1 MIWQN
6 IEHMI
11 LEYLK
16 DVSEILKN
24 PFLFQAKLDDV
35 VSFEQGDGRGGRGRG
50 QRDSSL
56 LENIRGKLLNA
67 ANEKVTPIVPC
78 ALFYFD
84 TTIWEPS
91 LQCELSLLT
100 FTEDISFD
108 FTWVGHELRLH
119 FLTLLIIVTS
129 VTTIPVANLRSL
141 CLISR
146 WHYYYQYNKDYHA
159 EVLENLLTFL
169 FLSLFIF
176 LSPPFPVSLTLF
188 ALIPI
193 SLSLCIHLFH

>member
-1 MIWQN
+1 
-6 IEHMI
+6 MI

-84 TTIWEPS
+84 TTI
-91 LQCELSLLT
+91 
-100 FTEDISFD
+100 
-108 FTWVGHELRLH
+108 
-119 FLTLLIIVTS
+119 
-129 VTTIPVANLRSL
+129 
-141 CLISR
+141 
-146 WHYYYQYNKDYHA
+146 
-159 EVLENLLTFL
+159 
-169 FLSLFIF
+169 
-176 LSPPFPVSLTLF
+176 
-188 ALIPI
+188 
-193 SLSLCIHLFH
+193 